1 MASKVVDHLKK
12 LIVALSPS
20 KKNEAV
26 HKDAPVSTTNV
37 VDAPVTTTTVA
48 VHEMLFGAPM
58 PMEFTNL
65 QNQVT
70 TSSVGVATQRHYS
83 SHDDANED
91 AISGVLAVAQTESHA
106 WSSYVAVKEE
116 PVEKNGLATGVA
128 MAIVTGDALD
138 TIDADDM
145 SSVAQD
151 VLLVYPFLGADNV
164 EKASWE
170 LPLCDTG
177 DDFTTSQLI
186 TNQLEKSVGRNH
198 IQTITQF
205 DRYSLYD
212 NQFVNNIDFWM
223 L

>member
-1 MASKVVDHLKK
+1 
-12 LIVALSPS
+12 
-20 KKNEAV
+20 
-26 HKDAPVSTTNV
+26 
-37 VDAPVTTTTVA
+37 
-48 VHEMLFGAPM
+48 
-58 PMEFTNL
+58 
-65 QNQVT
+65 
-70 TSSVGVATQRHYS
+70 
-83 SHDDANED
+83 
-91 AISGVLAVAQTESHA
+91 
-106 WSSYVAVKEE
+106 
-116 PVEKNGLATGVA
+116 VEKNGLATGVA

-145 SSVAQD
+145 SSAAQD

-198 IQTITQF
+198 IETITQF

-223 L
+223 LYLSRNCSQGASSEYFFTSHFYSKLI